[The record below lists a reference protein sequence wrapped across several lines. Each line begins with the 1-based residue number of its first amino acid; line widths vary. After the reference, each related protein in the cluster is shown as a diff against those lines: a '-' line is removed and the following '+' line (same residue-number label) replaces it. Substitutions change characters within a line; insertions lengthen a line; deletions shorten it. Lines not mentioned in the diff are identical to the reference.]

1 MKQHKLIVF
10 SILLIISSTL
20 NAQTQVSPY
29 VENGNTVNNSGFNAS
44 MLRSTTLT
52 RPVSPHLSTDAINNK
67 VSPKF
72 LVATSDYNS
81 SNTILWAQACGW
93 TAASNTNT
101 SSAIVASPATGCNQY
116 SQTGYPAGTWRVP
129 TQREMIIIYLLR
141 KELTAVNSF
150 NTTAYVEYWTSTI
163 FDGSNV
169 WCVDFGLGLSYNR
182 ATTSNYL
189 LRCVTD
195 L

>member
-10 SILLIISSTL
+10 SILLIIYSTL

-44 MLRSTTLT
+44 MLRSTALT
-52 RPVSPHLSTDAINNK
+52 RPVAPHLSTDAINNK

-101 SSAIVASPATGCNQY
+101 SSAIVASPVTGCNQY
-116 SQTGYPAGTWRVP
+116 LITAKPKDEFSEPVALWYDEGRIELLKENYISESDVSSADTGFDIMPNKGTRG
-129 TQREMIIIYLLR
+129 
-141 KELTAVNSF
+141 K
-150 NTTAYVEYWTSTI
+150 
-163 FDGSNV
+163 
-169 WCVDFGLGLSYNR
+169 
-182 ATTSNYL
+182 
-189 LRCVTD
+189 
-195 L
+195 